1 MWGSCGE
8 FKVKGFD
15 EAKAHLKKIADGIWV
30 ADRRCPES
38 RSEGMVVRRFK
49 CEDKKAGK
57 VYTARLIDLSKGDFR
72 MQRGNVEDIPQEEP
86 ASEPASEP
94 PSDAEQDVQDD
105 AKEDTAHQPGPSSRR
120 GADAPA
126 KRSAAAPQTQP
137 EVPSGGKRPR
147 SNKQRKS

>member
-1 MWGSCGE
+1 MR
-8 FKVKGFD
+8 
-15 EAKAHLKKIADGIWV
+15 L
-30 ADRRCPES
+30 
-38 RSEGMVVRRFK
+38 
-49 CEDKKAGK
+49 
-57 VYTARLIDLSKGDFR
+57 TARERSARCAGREPQCVYSAFR
-72 MQRGNVEDIPQEEP
+72 REP